1 MYCLDQWDQGFSSN
15 ILMEE
20 MMVASKVLIS
30 AMSSD
35 FSLLS

>member
-1 MYCLDQWDQGFSSN
+1 MYCLDQLDQGFSSN
-15 ILMEE
+15 ILIEE
-20 MMVASKVLIS
+20 IMVAYKVLTS